1 MTRSAGSERST
12 SMPSPLTVEVIEDVQ
27 QPERPAIAEMI
38 RHEVHRPDRVRD
50 LILRFSSSPRVIR
63 QTLVWFQTHPRT

>member
-63 QTLVWFQTHPRT
+63 RTLVWFQTHPRT